1 MSELSSPPITLAVH
15 VLSQPFER
23 YYCRF
28 WEPFV
33 EPFVPFV
40 IHFIPFVIF
49 IKCLYDPKLLFKLYT
64 AIYRPFVPFVV
75 PFVPFVPFVQ
85 FVQFSTAGLV
95 GGKTKKQKIS
105 LLFFPPT
112 NQKPSCSTFIHC
124 FLANSA
130 IHFAFH

>member
-1 MSELSSPPITLAVH
+1 
-15 VLSQPFER
+15 
-23 YYCRF
+23 
-28 WEPFV
+28 V

-124 FLANSA
+124 FLVQKSRFKKQKICSESRCYLTLSNCCVALSKMCVCRV
-130 IHFAFH
+130 